1 MKLLSKATF
10 IASILLIGYVLGDEE
25 RRTCQSSMRV
35 ALQNIFEEFE
45 NNNTVCVSPYKL
57 EAFNLIS

>member
-1 MKLLSKATF
+1 MKFLPKATF
-10 IASILLIGYVLGDEE
+10 IASILLIGYVLADEE

-45 NNNTVCVSPYKL
+45 NNNTVCVSPL
-57 EAFNLIS
+57 QICTSLVP

>member
-1 MKLLSKATF
+1 MKFLWKATF
-10 IASILLIGYVLGDEE
+10 IASILLVEYVLADEE

-45 NNNTVCVSPYKL
+45 NNNTVCVSPY
-57 EAFNLIS
+57 E

>member
-1 MKLLSKATF
+1 MMKFQKKATF
-10 IASILLIGYVLGDEE
+10 IASILLVEYVLADEE

-45 NNNTVCVSPYKL
+45 NNNTVCVSP
-57 EAFNLIS
+57 FT